1 MNVNQLIER
10 LPEHPLVLMQNALG
24 RKVSVDYYYLY
35 GIIRFHNDLFKSY
48 VFTFNSITEFVEFL
62 PAIVFNDVAIN
73 WDGDYE
79 VNFVESN
86 FSDDY
91 ELLENLTNQ
100 NWDELKCKEFISEKN
115 KFDDLELIEFG
126 RISDF
131 MEATSEELIKSKEL
145 YESLDELERIG
156 ITQCRYQVLHKFSS
170 ISQVPPSQN
179 RDEFLK
185 MIEDWD

>member
-1 MNVNQLIER
+1 MNINQLIER
-10 LPEHPLVLMQNALG
+10 LPKHPLVLMQNALG
-24 RKVSVDYYYLY
+24 RKVSIDNYYLY
-35 GIIRFHNDLFKSY
+35 GIIRFDNDFYKSY
-48 VFTFNSITEFVEFL
+48 VFTFNSITEFVAFL

-73 WDGDYE
+73 WEEDYE
-79 VNFVESN
+79 VNNVESN

-91 ELLENLTNQ
+91 KLLEILANQ
-100 NWDELKCKEFISEKN
+100 NWDELKCKEFIGEHS

-131 MEATSEELIKSKEL
+131 MEATSEEFIKSKEH
-145 YESLDELERIG
+145 YVSLDELEKIG
-156 ITQCRYQVLHKFSS
+156 ITQCRYQVLYKFSS

-185 MIEDWD
+185 MMEDWD